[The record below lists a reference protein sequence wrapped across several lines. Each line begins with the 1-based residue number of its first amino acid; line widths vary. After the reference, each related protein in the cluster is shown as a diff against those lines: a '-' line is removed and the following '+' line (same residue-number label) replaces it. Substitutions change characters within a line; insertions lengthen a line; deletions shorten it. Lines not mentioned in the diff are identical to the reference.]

1 VVTEFQQVAK
11 REGMKPDI
19 GPTFIVVTVEQVVRN
34 ALSAVEADRPLI
46 IPGFAMKL
54 LMLLARL
61 MPMPVL
67 RWMARMSPRSRG
79 VV

>member
-1 VVTEFQQVAK
+1 
-11 REGMKPDI
+11 MKPDI
-19 GPTFIVVTVEQVVRN
+19 GPQFIVVTVEQVVHD
-34 ALSAVEADRPLI
+34 ALTALEADRPLI